1 MELYSTLDFLK
12 DFYNRIPDED
22 KAEMLKMYKQAMKDT
37 FKNCENTVKEN
48 KQCFKKE
55 CIILDL
61 N

>member
-37 FKNCENTVKEN
+37 FKDNKNNKE
-48 KQCFKKE
+48 QKE
-55 CIILDL
+55 CSQKE
-61 N
+61 